1 MTIATTTKPTTKQE
15 AMHTIHFW
23 VVVSEDMRIFG
34 HDDLEVVFYRPT
46 HLDDLDE
53 CREYTAEVPESYVIA
68 PGKNGIDDLWDK
80 NSGMSRVVGLVNPDE
95 TMLATNPID
104 KMGRWGNDFRIDF
117 HIQRVSEK

>member
-15 AMHTIHFW
+15 ATHTIHFW
-23 VVVSEDMRIFG
+23 IVVSDDMRRFG
-34 HDDLEVVFYRPT
+34 YQDLEAIFSKPT

-80 NSGMSRVVGLVNPDE
+80 DSDMSRVVGLVNHDE

-104 KMGRWGNDFRIDF
+104 KMGLWRGNFRIDF
-117 HIQRVSEK
+117 HIRRVIEK